1 MKPSKPAK
9 PSRAAR
15 RPSAARPHQP
25 DAPARYVVDYMDHAP
40 VWQGPIFAPGLFR
53 PTQNGAPAVALEVRF
68 ASKLQSRSM
77 RYVLRSPEA
86 LNISD
91 QAVYFYLCQ
100 RIAAGKYA
108 SLPHEHDSFEAYRQ
122 TLGVSGLWEEKSMA
136 VIKASPSDIAA
147 GIGLTRT
154 GTNAK
159 AMLASL
165 NRLSQVSMQMQ
176 MVDEKGAAIGQGVSR
191 FLGFFCY
198 DDEVRIVLHFEST
211 FLARHRKGVAWINM
225 REHRVLRMKPAK
237 RLHAWLSG
245 WASAGSRKLVGLD
258 SLLVNVWGE
267 KPATPAIR
275 KDRKRT
281 LRQAIAEV
289 SHLEGWTCVYTDKGD
304 QLIVA
309 RPAFEGTKAQR
320 GKQPPKREKA
330 TAPTAATPTSGAE
343 TPTQVAGT
351 ATEVAATP
359 TADLPEPVCSADSDE
374 LCFAL

>member
-9 PSRAAR
+9 PSRAGR
-15 RPSAARPHQP
+15 FLQAARLHQP
-25 DAPARYVVDYMDHAP
+25 DTPSRYVVDYMDHAP
-40 VWQGPIFAPGLFR
+40 VWQGPIFAQGLFR
-53 PTQNGAPAVALEVRF
+53 PTQNGAPAVPIEVLF
-68 ASKLQSRSM
+68 ASKVDGSSM
-77 RYVLRSPEA
+77 RYLLDSPEA
-86 LNISD
+86 LNITD

-100 RIAAGKYA
+100 RVGAGKCVPL
-108 SLPHEHDSFEAYRQ
+108 SHEHDSFEAYRE
-122 TLGVSGLWEEKSMA
+122 TLGVKGPWEKKTMS
-136 VIKASPSDIAA
+136 VIIATPSDIAA

-165 NRLSQVSMQMQ
+165 NRLSQVSMQVRMW
-176 MVDEKGAAIGQGVSR
+176 DNKGTTVVQGASR
-191 FLGFFCY
+191 FLGFLCY
-198 DDEVRIVLHFEST
+198 DNQVGIVLHYEST
-211 FLARHRKGVAWINM
+211 LLAGHRKSVAWINM
-225 REHRVLRMKPAK
+225 REHRVLRTKPAK

-320 GKQPPKREKA
+320 GKQPPKHRKE
-330 TAPTAATPTSGAE
+330 TAPTAATPTNRAE
-343 TPTQVAGT
+343 TPTQVAT
-351 ATEVAATP
+351 TPTKVVATP
-359 TADLPEPVCSADSDE
+359 TADLLEPACSADSNE
-374 LCFAL
+374 LFFAL

>member
-1 MKPSKPAK
+1 MKPSKPAN

-15 RPSAARPHQP
+15 RPPAAHPHQQ
-25 DAPARYVVDYMDHAP
+25 DAPAGYVVDYMDHAP

-53 PTQNGAPAVALEVRF
+53 PTQNGAPTVPIEIHF
-68 ASKLQSRSM
+68 ACKAGGLSK
-77 RYVLRSPEA
+77 RYLLDSPEA
-86 LNISD
+86 LNVTD

-100 RIAAGKYA
+100 RVGAGKY
-108 SLPHEHDSFEAYRQ
+108 LPLLHEHVRFEAYRHA
-122 TLGVSGLWEEKSMA
+122 LGVSGLWEKKEMA
-136 VIKASPSDIAA
+136 VIKATPSDIAA

-165 NRLSQVSMQMQ
+165 NRLSQVSMHIQI
-176 MVDEKGAAIGQGVSR
+176 VDDKAAEIGQGNSR
-191 FLGFFCY
+191 FLGFLCS
-198 DDEVRIVLHFEST
+198 DDEVRIVLHYEST
-211 FLARHRKGVAWINM
+211 FLAGYRKGVAWINM
-225 REHRVLRMKPAK
+225 REHRGLSTKPAK
-237 RLHAWLSG
+237 RLHAWLSA

-258 SLLVNVWGE
+258 SLLVSVWGE

-289 SHLEGWTCVYTDKGD
+289 SHLPGWICVYTEKGD
-304 QLIVA
+304 QLLVK
-309 RPAFEGTKAQR
+309 RPAFAGTKAQR
-320 GKQPPKREKA
+320 GQQPPKPEKA

-359 TADLPEPVCSADSDE
+359 AADLLEPACSADSNE
-374 LCFAL
+374 LFFAL

>member
-15 RPSAARPHQP
+15 LPQAARPHQP
-25 DAPARYVVDYMDHAP
+25 DTPSRYVVDYMDHAP
-40 VWQGPIFAPGLFR
+40 VWQGPIFAQGLFR
-53 PTQNGAPAVALEVRF
+53 PTQNGAPAVPIEVRF
-68 ASKLQSRSM
+68 GSKVDGSSM
-77 RYVLRSPEA
+77 RYLLDSPEA
-86 LNISD
+86 LNITD

-100 RIAAGKYA
+100 RVGAGKCVP
-108 SLPHEHDSFEAYRQ
+108 LPHEHGSFEAYRE
-122 TLGVSGLWEEKSMA
+122 TLGVKGPWEKKSMS
-136 VIKASPSDIAA
+136 VIIATPSDIAA

-165 NRLSQVSMQMQ
+165 NRLSQVSMQVRMW
-176 MVDEKGAAIGQGVSR
+176 DNKGTTVVQGASR
-191 FLGFFCY
+191 FLGFLCF
-198 DDEVRIVLHFEST
+198 DNQVGIVLHYEST
-211 FLARHRKGVAWINM
+211 LLAGHRKSVAWINM
-225 REHRVLRMKPAK
+225 REHRVLRTKPSK
-237 RLHAWLSG
+237 RLHAWLSA

-258 SLLVNVWGE
+258 KLMVSVWGE
-267 KPATPAIR
+267 EPASSAVR
-275 KDRKRT
+275 KDRRRT

-330 TAPTAATPTSGAE
+330 SAPTAVTPTDGAA
-343 TPTQVAGT
+343 TATQVAGT

-359 TADLPEPVCSADSDE
+359 TVELSEPVCSADSDE

>member
-15 RPSAARPHQP
+15 LPPPARPHKP

-40 VWQGPIFAPGLFR
+40 VWQGPIFAQGLFR
-53 PTQNGAPAVALEVRF
+53 PTQNGAPAAALEVRF
-68 ASKLQSRSM
+68 ASKVQSRSM

-86 LNISD
+86 LNITD
-91 QAVYFYLCQ
+91 QAVYLYLCQ
-100 RIAAGKYA
+100 RVAAGEYG

-122 TLGVSGLWEEKSMA
+122 TLGVSGLWETKSMA
-136 VIKASPSDIAA
+136 VIEASPSDIAA

-165 NRLSQVSMQMQ
+165 NRLSQVTMQLC
-176 MVDEKGAAIGQGVSR
+176 MVDDIGAAIGQGASR
-191 FLGFFCY
+191 FLGFLCCN
-198 DDEVRIVLHFEST
+198 DAVRIVLHFEST
-211 FLARHRKGVAWINM
+211 LLASNRKGVAWVNM
-225 REHRVLRMKPAK
+225 REHRNLSTKPAK
-237 RLHAWLSG
+237 RLHAWLSA

-258 SLLVNVWGE
+258 KLMVSVWGE
-267 KPATPAIR
+267 EPASSAVR
-275 KDRKRT
+275 KDRRRT

-289 SHLEGWTCVYTDKGD
+289 SHLAGWTCVYTEKGD

-320 GKQPPKREKA
+320 GKQPPKLRKE
-330 TAPTAATPTSGAE
+330 TAPTAATPTNRAE
-343 TPTQVAGT
+343 TPTQVAT
-351 ATEVAATP
+351 TPTKAAATP
-359 TADLPEPVCSADSDE
+359 TADLLEPACSALYEE